1 MLKAKGKQVSLG
13 VLLLTAVLFG
23 VLGLGL
29 GAVRATG
36 TWTDLTEVTAAE
48 GLTETDYQISDAA
61 GLRQLAQWVNE
72 GSDFA
77 GITLHIVADIDLT
90 GTDLSPIGTQT
101 AGFAGTLTGLKSDG
115 TAAALS
121 GLTQTGKS
129 YLGLFGLIS
138 EGGRVENLVLKN
150 ASVSGTDSVGLL
162 AAQNNG
168 VIENVTL
175 TGGALTGS
183 GFAGGLAGINNG
195 TISGVTAESLSVTG
209 NNSVGG
215 LIGQNS
221 GTLTAASTVG
231 GSVSGSSTV
240 GGLVGANY
248 GTLSSSEN
256 GAAVTGTAGTAV
268 SMVGGVAGSNSGIL
282 ADVLN
287 TGAVTVENGTLVGGI
302 AGFNYNP
309 DPEAEAVTA
318 ETAAAAPVRIENAL
332 NLGTVTSGADYTA
345 GLVGRSETAALL
357 KAYNAGAVV
366 SAAEHISAGST
377 EENTAWASYTAL
389 TSLNGSMV
397 YAEFNH
403 GRNAAYGL
411 TSFDGLSEETV
422 TLSDENVYAASLLL
436 TDGETSFAAEIPA
449 EQTVAF
455 ERVDAEKEDAVV
467 FMVFDL
473 GEGEIAKT
481 ALFTIPTKDNE
492 FTAEYTAEG
501 YVLTGLNANYV
512 NYTGTVTAI
521 PASWTDNIHGQAP
534 VVGIAAG
541 AFAEAA
547 SAAQITLPE
556 SVTSLG
562 GGAFPYGTE
571 EGQTQLLILSSRE
584 QYDSLTAGLP
594 AEDLTCL
601 TYRIL
606 VILAPGGGTM
616 PSEVSYQRLYD
627 RPLNFALSDGLWQ
640 TDESFALPGA
650 SAVTRTGYTLT
661 GWQSG
666 GALFESGTLLLPEDE
681 TLTLTAA
688 WALTAPV
695 LGEIADVQAGYGQD
709 PSVTVTA
716 SHDLAVSYAYA
727 WYKLDADTEEYLPLE
742 ETSATL
748 TLTDVADSGSYKV
761 VVTATLGQDSA
772 SAEQTFEVTLDKA
785 ELTVVF
791 SGYEG
796 LTYDG
801 TAKTISASFVGLAE
815 GDEFTPVLTYDPAE
829 VVNVGTYT
837 ATASLPEGAEANYTL
852 TGTLTQAFTVARAEL
867 TVVFD
872 DYDSLTYDGTAKT
885 ISASFVSLAEG
896 DEFTPVLTY
905 DPAEVI
911 NAGTYTATASLP
923 EGAEANYTLTGT
935 LTQEFTVQK
944 AGLTVVFSDY
954 DDLVYDGTAKTIS
967 ATFSGLIEGDEL
979 TPVLTYDPAEV
990 INAGDY
996 TATASLPESTI
1007 AQNYT
1012 LTGTLTC
1019 EFTVAGA
1026 ALTVVFDDYE
1036 GLIYDGTVQSITAS
1050 FVGLGE
1056 GDEFVP
1062 VITYDREVKNAGTYT
1077 ATASLPEGAD
1087 NYALT
1092 GTVTCEFTIA
1102 RAELT
1107 VVFSDTV
1114 KPYNGRVQSLTA
1126 AFAGLADG
1134 DELTPALTYDREPR
1148 EVGFYTASASLP
1160 EDNELSGNYTLTGTL
1175 TAEFEITKASL
1186 TVQFNTVDL
1195 TYNGQDRKGDISASF
1210 VGLQNQDE
1218 LRVVFSFSAE
1228 EVINAGTY
1236 TVTASL
1242 PEGAEIN
1249 YTLTGETS
1257 LTFEIKKAPLT
1268 VTFTDHENL
1277 VYNAREQQISASLV
1291 GLVAGETLAP
1301 VLTYDREVLNA
1312 GDYTAAASLPE
1323 DEIAKNYTLTGDLT
1337 CEFTVARR
1345 DLTAGFAE
1353 MDLTYNGQDR
1363 RADINGAFLSGLQGA
1378 DTLTLTL
1385 SFEQNGEAVSEVRN
1399 AGTYTV
1405 IASLPDSEVAKNYT
1419 LAGGTSLSR
1428 EFEIARRVVGVELT
1442 GADGLVYDGTEKT
1455 VGVTFTNIVAGETLE
1470 PEWTFGEG
1478 VVLKNAGDYT
1488 LIVILPDTE
1497 TAKNYTLSA
1506 QPTVVTIQQ
1515 ATLTVTFEGTE
1526 DLVYDGTEK
1535 TVTASASGFVE
1546 GEDFELILSGNTATA
1561 AGTYTAAVSLPA
1573 DNALAANYQLDRTEQ
1588 AYVIARR
1595 QITAVFVTEELPYSG
1610 ADQSANV
1617 EVRFDN
1623 VVEGESVV
1631 YAVAADPAGFA
1642 EVGVYTLT
1650 VSLTDDAVNANYEL
1664 TGTLTGTVE
1673 IVRKGLTVR
1682 YDTLTLTYTG
1692 QVQTLTASFEGLAE
1706 GESLTPVLSYSAEAR
1721 DAGDYVVTAALPEG
1735 EVAANYY
1742 LAGSPTTGFTI
1753 RPAELTVTFEGIEG
1767 LVYDGS
1773 EKAVTA
1779 FFSGLVNGE
1788 SLTPVLTFSGEV
1800 LAAGDYTVTAA
1811 LPEGTVNYEL
1821 TGTVFADFSVA
1832 KADPQVTLPAG
1843 LTATYGDTLADVVLP
1858 AGWTWT
1864 NASASVGNVG
1874 ANIFEAVYT
1883 PGDTQN
1889 YNTLTADLTV
1899 TVGKAVAPAQ
1909 PLDGLTAYYRDQL
1922 SDIRLPEGWS
1932 WADPEA
1938 EVGEIGKTQHLAIYH
1953 SEDGNYADAQVMLEV
1968 LVQARPFSCDGSVTG
1983 ASLLLSALTLAG
1995 AALFLKRK

>member
-48 GLTETDYQISDAA
+48 GLTETDYQISDAD

-129 YLGLFGLIS
+129 YLGLFGLIA
-138 EGGRVENLVLKN
+138 EGGRVENLVLNN

-195 TISGVTAESLSVTG
+195 TISGVTAEGLTVTG

-248 GTLSSSEN
+248 GAVTDSEN
-256 GAAVTGTAGTAV
+256 GADVIGTAGTAV

-357 KAYNAGAVV
+357 DAYNAGSVV

-422 TLSDENVYAASLLL
+422 TLSDGNVYAASLLL
-436 TDGETSFAAEIPA
+436 TDGETSFAAKIPA
-449 EQTVAF
+449 GQTVAF

-467 FMVFDL
+467 FAVFDL

-584 QYDSLTAGLP
+584 QYDNLTAGLP
-594 AEDLTCL
+594 AEDLACL

-616 PSEVSYQRLYD
+616 PSEVAYQRLYD

-666 GALFESGTLLLPEDE
+666 GALFESGTLLLPEGD

-791 SGYEG
+791 SGYDN

-829 VVNVGTYT
+829 VI
-837 ATASLPEGAEANYTL
+837 
-852 TGTLTQAFTVARAEL
+852 
-867 TVVFD
+867 D
-872 DYDSLTYDGTAKT
+872 
-885 ISASFVSLAEG
+885 
-896 DEFTPVLTY
+896 
-905 DPAEVI
+905 
-911 NAGTYTATASLP
+911 AGTYTATASLP

-944 AGLTVVFSDY
+944 AGLTVVFSGY

-967 ATFSGLIEGDEL
+967 AAFSGLIEGDEL

-996 TATASLPESTI
+996 TATASLPEG
-1007 AQNYT
+1007 ADNYT

-1036 GLIYDGTVQSITAS
+1036 GLIYDGTVQSVTAS

-1134 DELTPALTYDREPR
+1134 DELAPALTYDREPR
-1148 EVGFYTASASLP
+1148 EVGFYTATASLP

-1228 EVINAGTY
+1228 EVLNAGTY

-1242 PEGAEIN
+1242 PEGAEAN

-1257 LTFEIKKAPLT
+1257 LTFEIKQAPLT

-1277 VYNAREQQISASLV
+1277 VYNAREQQINASLV

-1312 GDYTAAASLPE
+1312 GDYTAAASLP
-1323 DEIAKNYTLTGDLT
+1323 DNDIAKNYVLTGDLT

-1385 SFEQNGEAVSEVRN
+1385 SFEQNGAAASEVRN

-1405 IASLPDSEVAKNYT
+1405 IASLPDSEVAQNYT
-1419 LAGGTSLSR
+1419 LAGGTSLSQ

-1488 LIVILPDTE
+1488 LTVILPDTE

-1506 QPTVVTIQQ
+1506 QPTVVTIQK

-1561 AGTYTAAVSLPA
+1561 AGTYTVTASLPA
-1573 DNALAANYQLDRTEQ
+1573 DNELAANYRLDRTEQ
-1588 AYVIARR
+1588 EYVIARR

-1610 ADQSANV
+1610 TDQSANV
-1617 EVRFDN
+1617 EVTFDN

-1706 GESLTPVLSYSAEAR
+1706 GESLTPVLSYSAEAK

-1773 EKAVTA
+1773 EKTVTA

-1821 TGTVFADFSVA
+1821 TGTVSADFSVA

-1874 ANIFEAVYT
+1874 ANVFEAVYT